1 MNNQTS
7 LLKFTLIFLSLS
19 IFNFVPTAL
28 AGTGN
33 QKIIAQQVNC
43 TVTNLQTGQL
53 ALRLQP
59 NGKSRAGLNNGNS
72 IQFLRTGSTPW
83 VYVRVLQG
91 PNSKVNGLEGWVNS
105 NYLDC
110 GEENTASSP
119 DSCRVVNIV
128 QGQLA
133 LRSTPNGKSKA
144 GLNNG
149 NIVKWV
155 RWGSEPWVYVRV
167 VNVPNTKVSGLEGWV
182 NSDYLSCG
190 ES

>member
-1 MNNQTS
+1 MKNQTS
-7 LLKFTLIFLSLS
+7 LLKLSLIFLSLFS
-19 IFNFVPTAL
+19 FNFVPTAL

-33 QKIIAQQVNC
+33 KKIIAQQTSC

-59 NGKSRAGLNNGNS
+59 NGKSKAGLNNSNS
-72 IQFLRTGSTPW
+72 VQLLRTGGEPW
-83 VYVRVLQG
+83 VYVRVIQG

-105 NYLDC
+105 NYLIC
-110 GEENTASSP
+110 GEDTASSQ
-119 DSCRVVNIV
+119 DSCKVINIT

-133 LRSTPNGKSKA
+133 LRATPNGKSKA

-149 NIVKWV
+149 NVVKWV

-167 VNVPNTKVSGLEGWV
+167 VNGSNTKVSGLEGWV

-190 ES
+190 E